1 MAHLSIGTIGSF
13 QPSTEDWKAYTERL
27 QLFFVANGIDDA
39 DIRRATLLTVC
50 GPSTYGLVRDLL
62 APAAPT
68 EKTFE
73 ELVALVQEHQQPTPS
88 PIVERYTFFTRVQ
101 HSGETINDYV
111 AQLRKIAKH
120 CQFGET
126 LNDMLR
132 DRIVCGCRD
141 KKLQYKLL
149 ADPALTFD
157 SALAVAK
164 ASELADRGT
173 RNLSG
178 QDASVNRLLDNR
190 RRKPPLPRE
199 KPPSIGP
206 TQPCFRCG
214 AAHPATT
221 CKFRT
226 STCHYC
232 KKQGHISKVCRK
244 RTRDSKADKTASRST
259 NQLTGSNDDD
269 EEDTDE
275 YSLFYSSAGRTQPI
289 TVPVTLN
296 GLDTTMEI
304 DTGAAL
310 SVMNEHTYRSLWPK
324 RKPPLKPTSIRLKTY
339 TGEHIVVKGII
350 RVHVLYQ
357 AQQAELDLLVVAG
370 KGPSLLGRDWLENL
384 RLDWQSIKYST
395 TVADDLQE
403 ILDKHSTVFGKD
415 LGHIKDAP
423 ATIHID
429 PAHKPRFCKARPVP
443 YSRRSKVEK
452 EISRLEEQGVIEPV
466 QFSDW
471 AAPVVPVVKKDGSIR
486 LCGDYKVTVNT
497 VAKPDTY
504 PLPRIEDIFASLA
517 NGKSFTKLDLAHAYQ
532 QISLTEESKVLTTV
546 NTHKGLFR
554 YNRLPFGVSAAP
566 SIFQRTMES
575 LMQGLPHVVVYIDD
589 ILVTGS
595 TEEEHL
601 RTLEE
606 VLDRL
611 EKAGARLKREKCRFM
626 LSMVEYLG
634 HRISAD
640 GLQPTD
646 AKIKALKQAPIPR
659 NVTQLKAFLG
669 LLNYYGK
676 FVPNL
681 STLLAPLH
689 KLLRKATAWIWGP
702 DQQKAFDQAKQTLTS
717 DRVLAHYDPSLPLI
731 LACDASPYGV
741 GAVLSHRFP
750 DGTEKPVAFISR
762 SLGPAEKKYSQL
774 DKEGLAIIFGVKRLH
789 QYLVG
794 RQFTILSDH
803 KPLQH
808 LFKENAGVPVL
819 ASARLQRWALIL
831 GAYSYTIEYK
841 PGPDHANADV
851 FSRLPLPECATK
863 VPTPGENILA
873 ISMLES
879 LPVTAR
885 EITSWTEKDP
895 VLSRVRRM
903 LASGWRDNTDAE
915 LKPYQQR
922 HTQLSLHDGCVMWGS
937 RVVIPPPG
945 RERILEELHEGHPGI
960 SKMKSLARCFVWWPG
975 MDKALE
981 EKVKLCDACQRT
993 RKLPPVAPIQPWEWP
1008 ERPWARLHIDYAGP
1022 LLGHMFLVV
1031 VDAHSKWMEVKA
1043 VRHATTATTLTELRS
1058 IFATHGIPELLV
1070 SDNGSVFTSV
1080 EFKDFVKTQGIRH
1093 TTSAPYHPATNGLAE
1108 RAVQTFKAYMKK
1120 APNAPLRDN
1129 LSQFLFQYRMTPHS
1143 TTGISPS
1150 ELLLNRR
1157 PRSKLDLA
1165 IPNLTQKVRAKQL
1178 KQKIGH
1184 DQHAVARKFDV
1195 GDKVYVCDLP
1205 SKKDWVPGTIES
1217 TAGPLSFNVTLMTG
1231 QTFRRHADHLRPRS
1245 TVEQQPLTDWTDI
1258 PELDHDTETPDLNS
1272 EQSPPPPA
1280 GSTLATPSVRRSA
1293 RATTAPDYLV
1303 DHY

>member
-1 MAHLSIGTIGSF
+1 M
-13 QPSTEDWKAYTERL
+13 
-27 QLFFVANGIDDA
+27 
-39 DIRRATLLTVC
+39 C

-190 RRKPPLPRE
+190 RHKPPLPRE

-259 NQLTGSNDDD
+259 NQLIGSNDDD

-403 ILDKHSTVFGKD
+403 ILDKHSTVFG
-415 LGHIKDAP
+415 
-423 ATIHID
+423 
-429 PAHKPRFCKARPVP
+429 
-443 YSRRSKVEK
+443 
-452 EISRLEEQGVIEPV
+452 
-466 QFSDW
+466 
-471 AAPVVPVVKKDGSIR
+471 
-486 LCGDYKVTVNT
+486 
-497 VAKPDTY
+497 
-504 PLPRIEDIFASLA
+504 
-517 NGKSFTKLDLAHAYQ
+517 
-532 QISLTEESKVLTTV
+532 
-546 NTHKGLFR
+546 
-554 YNRLPFGVSAAP
+554 
-566 SIFQRTMES
+566 
-575 LMQGLPHVVVYIDD
+575 
-589 ILVTGS
+589 
-595 TEEEHL
+595 
-601 RTLEE
+601 
-606 VLDRL
+606 
-611 EKAGARLKREKCRFM
+611 
-626 LSMVEYLG
+626 
-634 HRISAD
+634 
-640 GLQPTD
+640 
-646 AKIKALKQAPIPR
+646 
-659 NVTQLKAFLG
+659 
-669 LLNYYGK
+669 
-676 FVPNL
+676 
-681 STLLAPLH
+681 
-689 KLLRKATAWIWGP
+689 IW
-702 DQQKAFDQAKQTLTS
+702 D
-717 DRVLAHYDPSLPLI
+717 
-731 LACDASPYGV
+731 
-741 GAVLSHRFP
+741 
-750 DGTEKPVAFISR
+750 
-762 SLGPAEKKYSQL
+762 
-774 DKEGLAIIFGVKRLH
+774 
-789 QYLVG
+789 
-794 RQFTILSDH
+794 
-803 KPLQH
+803 
-808 LFKENAGVPVL
+808 
-819 ASARLQRWALIL
+819 
-831 GAYSYTIEYK
+831 
-841 PGPDHANADV
+841 
-851 FSRLPLPECATK
+851 
-863 VPTPGENILA
+863 
-873 ISMLES
+873 
-879 LPVTAR
+879 
-885 EITSWTEKDP
+885 
-895 VLSRVRRM
+895 
-903 LASGWRDNTDAE
+903 
-915 LKPYQQR
+915 
-922 HTQLSLHDGCVMWGS
+922 
-937 RVVIPPPG
+937 
-945 RERILEELHEGHPGI
+945 PGI

-975 MDKALE
+975 MDKALK

-1120 APNAPLRDN
+1120 APDAPLRDN

-1195 GDKVYVCDLP
+1195 GDNVYVCDLP

-1258 PELDHDTETPDLNS
+1258 PELDHDTETPDSNS
-1272 EQSPPPPA
+1272 EQLPPPPT